1 MHSLQLFLS
10 GQRHSA
16 AANQTFWRVVDTN
29 SQWLICKNIWMTP
42 SVNLHID
49 FMCCPCLSMKA
60 CGVRQKGFSNE
71 AIV

>member
-1 MHSLQLFLS
+1 MMRWLARSIPQPLTRL
-10 GQRHSA
+10 
-16 AANQTFWRVVDTN
+16 FWRVVDTT

-42 SVNLHID
+42 SVKLHID